1 MQTGSS
7 ETLIGWKSGKPLMF
21 LYGRQK
27 LDFVER
33 DECRPVLLRL
43 SLAGNLEKSL
53 MILYGTEWRERGY
66 GLKDFKK
73 DGTERDAKSNL
84 RQALVDK
91 TMQSLHVK
99 TFSH

>member
-7 ETLIGWKSGKPLMF
+7 ETHIGWKSGKPLMF
-21 LYGRQK
+21 LYGRHK

-53 MILYGTEWRERGY
+53 KCTYGTEWRERGY
-66 GLKDFKK
+66 ELEDFKK
-73 DGTERDAKSNL
+73 AGTERDAKSNL
-84 RQALVDK
+84 RQALVDWLRIK
-91 TMQSLHVK
+91 IFFL
-99 TFSH
+99 